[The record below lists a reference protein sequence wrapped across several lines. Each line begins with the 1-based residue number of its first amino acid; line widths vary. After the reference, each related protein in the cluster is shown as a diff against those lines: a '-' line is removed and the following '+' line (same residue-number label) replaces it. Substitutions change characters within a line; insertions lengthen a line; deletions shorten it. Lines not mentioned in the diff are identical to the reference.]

1 MVSYNIICD
10 SAHLAAELLASLLG
24 GVGGGLGAPLDG
36 VRRLVRTTVR
46 LQAICDS
53 INMRH
58 CNCRVLQGTQQPAGQ
73 FCFSVAAC
81 TQIARQAS
89 RHSGLPNPNE
99 FSPSRLV

>member
-1 MVSYNIICD
+1 MVGYNIICD

-58 CNCRVLQGTQQPAGQ
+58 CNCRVLQGRNNQRGSSAFLWLLAP
-73 FCFSVAAC
+73 
-81 TQIARQAS
+81 R
-89 RHSGLPNPNE
+89 
-99 FSPSRLV
+99 